1 MCGKY
6 YYRLFGKSAQGAGT
20 WHAWCEKYVGAR
32 AVTRK
37 YTNRA
42 AQHIH
47 KPKLKSAIG
56 GGVPARAEE
65 GTRRRRRLARY
76 FPHTHTGHDDAL
88 YRRIKCAVRVA
99 VAGRLPSSFVLGA
112 GRVGGERALVQPFC
126 ARRDARTAVVRGTP
140 RDVHLS
146 RRLALP
152 ISPPSAN

>member
-65 GTRRRRRLARY
+65 GTRRRRRSARY
-76 FPHTHTGHDDAL
+76 FPHTHTGHDERFVSANKV
-88 YRRIKCAVRVA
+88 RRACRRRWSPTFIVRT
-99 VAGRLPSSFVLGA
+99 RRGA
-112 GRVGGERALVQPFC
+112 GGRRERTRSAILC
-126 ARRDARTAVVRGTP
+126 AARRSHRCCPWNAARRPSLAS
-140 RDVHLS
+140 S
-146 RRLALP
+146 RPSDLATLR
-152 ISPPSAN
+152 

>member
-65 GTRRRRRLARY
+65 GTRRRRRSARY

-112 GRVGGERALVQPFC
+112 RAGGRRERTRSAILC
-126 ARRDARTAVVRGTP
+126 AARRSHRCCPWNAARRPSLAS
-140 RDVHLS
+140 S
-146 RRLALP
+146 RPSDLATLR
-152 ISPPSAN
+152 